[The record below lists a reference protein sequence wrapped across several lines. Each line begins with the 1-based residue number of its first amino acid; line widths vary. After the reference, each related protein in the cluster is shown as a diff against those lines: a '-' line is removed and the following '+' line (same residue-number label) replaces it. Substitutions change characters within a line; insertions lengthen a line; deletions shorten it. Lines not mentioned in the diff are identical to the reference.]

1 MAADY
6 EKGEGSKT
14 ASQMGSEMALEEL
27 LRSLN
32 LKGEDIAGISVAK
45 NEVESLKQDTKW
57 MAALAEL
64 PWGKPG
70 PWPTQ
75 VLCQTKYSVHTYSY
89 VSKACLIRISSSCMS
104 GSLSGS
110 NPCYRHLD

>member
-57 MAALAEL
+57 MAVMCLLSPKPFCATSLKKTMKFAWAL
-64 PWGKPG
+64 PRK
-70 PWPTQ
+70 
-75 VLCQTKYSVHTYSY
+75 
-89 VSKACLIRISSSCMS
+89 
-104 GSLSGS
+104 
-110 NPCYRHLD
+110 